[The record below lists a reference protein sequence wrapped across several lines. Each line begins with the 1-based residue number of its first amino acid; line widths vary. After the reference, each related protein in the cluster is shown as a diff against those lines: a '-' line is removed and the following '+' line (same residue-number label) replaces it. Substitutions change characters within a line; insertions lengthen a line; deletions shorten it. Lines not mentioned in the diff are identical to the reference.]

1 METYNIHE
9 AKAQFSRLM
18 RQVQQGEEILIAR
31 DGRVIARI
39 VPETKPHGIQ
49 LGRDKGKGTMS
60 KNFDAPL
67 DDFADYVKR

>member
-18 RQVQQGEEILIAR
+18 RQVQEGEEILIAR

-39 VPETKPHGIQ
+39 VPETKPQGIR
-49 LGRDKGKGTMS
+49 LGRDKGKGTIG
-60 KNFDAPL
+60 KDFDAPL
-67 DDFADYVKR
+67 DDFADYVK

>member
-18 RQVQQGEEILIAR
+18 RQVQEGEEILIAR

-39 VPETKPHGIQ
+39 VPETRPHGIQ
-49 LGRDKGKGTMS
+49 LGRDKGKGTIGHD
-60 KNFDAPL
+60 FDAPL
-67 DDFADYVKR
+67 DDFAEYLK